1 MRLRVDVRLL
11 VPRGLRQ
18 LERRVPAV
26 GRCPWRWR
34 ASGHNAILRRAM
46 SQENIEKL
54 RQAYEA
60 FSRGDFDDALTFAH
74 PDIEFFPPGN
84 AAPYRGIER
93 FRAWMEPDAF
103 DRQVIEPLE
112 FIDAGNKVL
121 VKQHV
126 KSRGTGSGI
135 ELEGRSWS
143 VWTVNED
150 GLASEWRA
158 FWSGMRPRPERPPG
172 CRSRRCRGGA
182 WTRAFGLRPHGCAIY
197 ARAGTQLAYSASISV
212 AYLSPIGLRFSFI
225 VGVSSSPPAGPLAL
239 DQLEAS

>member
-1 MRLRVDVRLL
+1 
-11 VPRGLRQ
+11 
-18 LERRVPAV
+18 
-26 GRCPWRWR
+26 
-34 ASGHNAILRRAM
+34 M

-60 FSRGDFDDALTFAH
+60 FSRGDFDEALTFAH

-93 FRAWMEPDAF
+93 FRTWMEPDAF

-112 FIDAGNKVL
+112 FTDSGNKVL

-126 KSRGTGSGI
+126 KSRGAGSGL

-150 GLASEWRA
+150 GLA
-158 FWSGMRPRPERPPG
+158 
-172 CRSRRCRGGA
+172 
-182 WTRAFGLRPHGCAIY
+182 TRVEGFLEQDEAQALAAAGL
-197 ARAGTQLAYSASISV
+197 SA
-212 AYLSPIGLRFSFI
+212 
-225 VGVSSSPPAGPLAL
+225 
-239 DQLEAS
+239 